1 MLETELLI
9 STTSSTSTS
18 KVHHTI
24 LHALQDA
31 FKKNVFT
38 EFIPELL
45 TTSYLGPE
53 PEVSTLSSSNSTE
66 ETHVYSSS
74 YIGSIVVVSLG
85 CAMLLLI
92 LIACRAPSI
101 QKSKASV
108 LHKVIMYYKSKRD
121 RALPTS
127 SGPIIENGGVMV
139 PLSSNQSEDEIIIFS
154 SNTEDE
160 LDDSSVMRYSDH
172 HPSEDQL
179 ETIKEFTDDGVDG
192 SLRQF
197 Y

>member
-1 MLETELLI
+1 MLETELLV
-9 STTSSTSTS
+9 TTTGSSTSTLE
-18 KVHHTI
+18 VHHNI

-53 PEVSTLSSSNSTE
+53 PDVSTLSSSKSTD

-74 YIGSIVVVSLG
+74 YIGSIIVVSLG
-85 CAMLLLI
+85 CAMLLLV

-108 LHKVIMYYKSKRD
+108 LHKVIMFYKSKRNK
-121 RALPTS
+121 ALPTS

-154 SNTEDE
+154 ANTEDE

-172 HPSEDQL
+172 HQSEDQL
-179 ETIKEFTDDGVDG
+179 D
-192 SLRQF
+192 
-197 Y
+197 

>member
-1 MLETELLI
+1 MLETELLV
-9 STTSSTSTS
+9 TTTGSVSTSD
-18 KVHHTI
+18 VHHNI

-53 PEVSTLSSSNSTE
+53 PDVSTLLSKSAE

-74 YIGSIVVVSLG
+74 YIGSIIVVSLG

-101 QKSKASV
+101 QKSKASMI
-108 LHKVIMYYKSKRD
+108 HKVIMYYKSKRN

-127 SGPIIENGGVMV
+127 SGPIIENGGVLV

-154 SNTEDE
+154 ANTEDE

-172 HPSEDQL
+172 HQSGDQL
-179 ETIKEFTDDGVDG
+179 D
-192 SLRQF
+192 
-197 Y
+197 